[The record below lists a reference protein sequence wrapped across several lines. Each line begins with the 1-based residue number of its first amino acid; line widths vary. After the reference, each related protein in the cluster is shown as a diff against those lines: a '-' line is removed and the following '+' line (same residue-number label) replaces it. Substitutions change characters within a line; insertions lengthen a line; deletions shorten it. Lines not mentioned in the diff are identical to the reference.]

1 MRPHVAFSRPDL
13 SPLMI
18 ANVSKEEDRRT
29 ILVAEDFEDTRR
41 LMRVWLQKIGYRV
54 VEARDGA
61 EAVRLTE
68 QERPD
73 LVIMDIEMPR
83 LDGLAATKRIRE
95 RDDLKDIVIIAVSA
109 YGAEEFRER
118 ALAAGCTEYVSTP
131 FEPDELKSLI
141 SRLLALRPES
151 IMP

>member
-1 MRPHVAFSRPDL
+1 MTVNA
-13 SPLMI
+13 
-18 ANVSKEEDRRT
+18 SKAEGQRT

-41 LMRVWLQKIGYRV
+41 LMRVWLQRIGYRV
-54 VEARDGA
+54 IEASDGA

-83 LDGLAATKRIRE
+83 LDGLEATERIRA

-109 YGAEEFRER
+109 YGAEQFRER

-131 FEPDELKSLI
+131 FEPHELKNLI
-141 SRLLALRPES
+141 SRLLA
-151 IMP
+151 

>member
-1 MRPHVAFSRPDL
+1 MT
-13 SPLMI
+13 
-18 ANVSKEEDRRT
+18 ANMSKAEGQRT

-41 LMRVWLQKIGYRV
+41 LMRVWLQKFGYRV
-54 VEARDGA
+54 VEATDGA

-83 LDGLAATKRIRE
+83 LDGLEATQRIRE
-95 RDDLKDIVIIAVSA
+95 QDDLKDIKIIAISA
-109 YGAEEFRER
+109 YGPELFRER

-131 FEPDELKSLI
+131 FEPAELKSLI
-141 SRLLALRPES
+141 GRLLA
-151 IMP
+151 

>member
-1 MRPHVAFSRPDL
+1 MTTNASQAVGQ
-13 SPLMI
+13 
-18 ANVSKEEDRRT
+18 RT

-83 LDGLAATKRIRE
+83 LDGLSATERIRE
-95 RDDLKDIVIIAVSA
+95 REDLKDVVIIAISA
-109 YGAEEFRER
+109 YGAEQFRER

-141 SRLLALRPES
+141 GRLLA
-151 IMP
+151 